1 MSESDTRAFV
11 DTNIW
16 LYALIEGQDATKS
29 SVASEL
35 LRKDHGGFVVSTQ
48 VINEVCVNMLRKASA
63 DESTVQKL
71 IRSFFHR
78 YDVVLLEETV
88 MLTASDLREK
98 YSFSYWDSLIVAS
111 ALAADASILYSEDM
125 QSGQVINETLKITN
139 PFVNK

>member
-1 MSESDTRAFV
+1 MSETESRAFV

-16 LYALIEGQDATKS
+16 LYALIEGQDTTKS

-35 LRKDHGGFVVSTQ
+35 LHKNRGSFVVSTQ
-48 VINEVCVNMLRKASA
+48 VINEICVNMLRKANA
-63 DESTVQKL
+63 NESTVQKL

-88 MLTASDLREK
+88 MLTASDLREQ

-111 ALAADASILYSEDM
+111 ALAAEASILYSEDM
-125 QSGQVINETLKITN
+125 QSGQVINEKLKITN
-139 PFVNK
+139 PFIND